1 MNAPFEEVI
10 SKVTEFLKNEANTET
25 VIGKQFQLGEFTC
38 VPVIRIGMG
47 FGFGGGE
54 GEGDSNKNGKGKGEG
69 AGGGAGTGIEPMGF
83 LVTRGEEINFV
94 STRTS
99 KGLNAMFEKAPDL
112 ISKYFDKKE
121 GNGVPA

>member
-1 MNAPFEEVI
+1 MQAPYDEVV
-10 SKVTEFLKNEANTET
+10 SKVTEFLKNEATTET
-25 VIGKQFQLGEFTC
+25 VVGKQFQLGEFTC

-54 GEGDSNKNGKGKGEG
+54 GEGDNAKAGKGKGEG

-83 LVTRGEEINFV
+83 LVTRGGEINFV
-94 STRTS
+94 ATRTS
-99 KGLNAMFEKAPDL
+99 KGLSAMFEKAPDL
-112 ISKYFDKKE
+112 ISKFFEKKE